1 MNAYLHGASATPL
14 LGETIGDNLRRT
26 VERFGDRDA
35 LVVRWQNYRATYHQ
49 LWDSTTVLAR
59 ALLASGVRQGDR
71 VGIWSP
77 NRFEWVLTQFACARI
92 GAILVNINPAY
103 KADELRY
110 ALVQS
115 GTSLLIHA
123 KAFRTNDY
131 MQVVEDVRPYCPAL
145 REAITIDNDW
155 MSLLERAHASSD
167 LELEE
172 RESILQFDDPV
183 NIQYTSGTTGFPKGA
198 TLSHHNILNNGF
210 LVGETIKYTTQD
222 RVCIPVPFYHCFGM
236 VMGNLACTSHGACM
250 VIPAEAFDPLATL
263 EAIAAERCTS
273 LYGVPTMFIAQLAH
287 PRFDEFDLTSLRTG
301 IMAGSPCPVEV
312 MKQVQ
317 SRMHM
322 PEVTICYGMTETSPV
337 STQSS
342 WNDPLDRRVST
353 VGRVHPHVEIK
364 IVNPESGA
372 IVPRS
377 VPGELCT
384 RGYSVM
390 IGYWGNDEATRDA
403 IDVAGWMH
411 TGDLA
416 TVDEDGYVNIVGR
429 IKDMI
434 IRGGENVYPREVE
447 EFLYTHTSVLDVQVI
462 GVPCESYGEEVMAW
476 VKVRPGHTVTDEDL
490 IAFCRGRIATFKIP
504 RFWKFVDE
512 FPTTV
517 TGKVQKFRLRE
528 AAIAELGLQRASAQE
543 TA

>member
-1 MNAYLHGASATPL
+1 MNAYLHGPSLLPL
-14 LGETIGDNLRRT
+14 LGETIGENLRRT
-26 VERFGDRDA
+26 VERFGERDA
-35 LVVRWQNYRATYHQ
+35 IVVRSQGYRATYRQ
-49 LWDSTTVLAR
+49 LWESTSALAR
-59 ALLASGVRQGDR
+59 ALIASGVRQGDR

-77 NRFEWVLTQFACARI
+77 NRFEWVITQFATARI

-103 KADELRY
+103 KTAELQY
-110 ALVQS
+110 ALGQS
-115 GTSLLIHA
+115 GVSLLIHA
-123 KAFRTNDY
+123 KAFRTGNYVAMVD
-131 MQVVEDVRPYCPAL
+131 EVRDHCPGL
-145 REAITIDNDW
+145 
-155 MSLLERAHASSD
+155 
-167 LELEE
+167 
-172 RESILQFDDPV
+172 RESIVIDTHWNALIDRAAGASERELADRESRLQFDDPI

-198 TLSHHNILNNGF
+198 TLSHHNILNNGY
-210 LVGETIKYTTQD
+210 LVGEMIKYTEQD
-222 RVCIPVPFYHCFGM
+222 RVCIPVPLYHCFGM
-236 VMGNLACTSHGACM
+236 VMGNLACSSHGACM
-250 VIPAEAFDPLATL
+250 VVPAEAFDPLATL
-263 EAIAAERCTS
+263 DAIAAERCTS

-287 PRFDEFDLTSLRTG
+287 PRFNEFDLSSLRTG

-317 SRMHM
+317 SLMHM
-322 PEVTICYGMTETSPV
+322 PEITICYGMTETSPV

-364 IVNPESGA
+364 IVDPESGA
-372 IVPRS
+372 IVPRG

-390 IGYWGNDEATRDA
+390 IGYWGNEEATREA
-403 IDVAGWMH
+403 IDTAGWMR

-416 TVDEDGYVNIVGR
+416 TADEEGYVNIVGR

-434 IRGGENVYPREVE
+434 IRGGENIYPREVE
-447 EFLYTHTSVLDVQVI
+447 EYLYTHPAVLDVQVI
-462 GVPCESYGEEVMAW
+462 GVPSKKYGEEVMAW
-476 VKVRPGHTVTDEDL
+476 VKLRPGTMASDEEL
-490 IAFCRGRIATFKIP
+490 TRFCRGRIATFKIP

-517 TGKVQKFRLRE
+517 TGKVQKFRMRE
-528 AAIAELGLQRASAQE
+528 TAIAELGLQSASEQR

>member
-1 MNAYLHGASATPL
+1 MNTYLHGPSSTPL

-35 LVVRWQNYRATYHQ
+35 LVVRSQNYRATYRQ
-49 LWDSTTVLAR
+49 LWDSTSVLAR
-59 ALLASGVRQGDR
+59 ALLASGVQQGDR

-77 NRFEWVLTQFACARI
+77 NRFEWVVTQFATARI

-103 KADELRY
+103 KTSELQY

-123 KAFRTNDY
+123 KAFRTSDY
-131 MQVVEDVRPYCPAL
+131 VEMVGQVRPFCPAL
-145 REAITIDNDW
+145 REAVTIDDGW
-155 MSLLERAHASSD
+155 MSLLERAHDSSD
-167 LELEE
+167 RELEE
-172 RESILQFDDPV
+172 RESTLQFDDPI

-210 LVGETIKYTTQD
+210 LVGEMIKYTEQD

-236 VMGNLACTSHGACM
+236 VMGNLGCTSHGACM
-250 VIPAEAFDPLATL
+250 VVPAEAFDPLATL
-263 EAIAAERCTS
+263 AAVAAERCTS
-273 LYGVPTMFIAQLAH
+273 LYGVPTMFIAQLTH
-287 PRFDEFDLTSLRTG
+287 PRFGEFDLRSLRTG

-364 IVNPESGA
+364 IVDPASGA
-372 IVPRS
+372 IVPRG
-377 VPGELCT
+377 VAGELCT

-403 IDVAGWMH
+403 
-411 TGDLA
+411 
-416 TVDEDGYVNIVGR
+416 
-429 IKDMI
+429 
-434 IRGGENVYPREVE
+434 
-447 EFLYTHTSVLDVQVI
+447 
-462 GVPCESYGEEVMAW
+462 
-476 VKVRPGHTVTDEDL
+476 
-490 IAFCRGRIATFKIP
+490 
-504 RFWKFVDE
+504 
-512 FPTTV
+512 
-517 TGKVQKFRLRE
+517 
-528 AAIAELGLQRASAQE
+528 
-543 TA
+543 